1 MQVKFWLDTKL
12 YYQQNSY
19 IISILRKLDNQK
31 ISDGTARSNSS
42 SIQTIIYICSRHD
55 DKVTNYIQ
63 IVQFIHSMLFYSD
76 SPTCLNAILKSLS
89 TNPAKMLQSSYNAK
103 YVYVTSFQYKE
114 IVSMSQ
120 TQIL

>member
-1 MQVKFWLDTKL
+1 M
-12 YYQQNSY
+12 YYHHNSY
-19 IISILRKLDNQK
+19 IISILRKLDDQK

-63 IVQFIHSMLFYSD
+63 IVQFIPSMLFYSD

-103 YVYVTSFQYKE
+103 YVYVTPFQYKE